1 MNIILTLQDFSDTLS
16 DVFAKADYTPFYRQ
30 VGKLLYNATV
40 ADNFETDGAYFNR
53 GTAWEPLADSTIRQ
67 REKLG
72 LTPINILRRTAGNAG
87 LRGRIEFTADSE
99 GVEIGT
105 NLYYAKYLHYGV
117 PGRMPARPI
126 FPENEFPPEVLEDIA
141 DAYQRFVSRLVN
153 Q

>member
-1 MNIILTLQDFSDTLS
+1 MNIEITLSSYQQTMTDILRSADFS
-16 DVFAKADYTPFYRQ
+16 PFYRD
-30 VGKLLYNATV
+30 VGRILLNATM
-40 ADNFETDGAYFNR
+40 DNFETDGAYFSR
-53 GTAWEPLADSTIRQ
+53 GMDWMPLAESTIKQ

-72 LTPINILRRTAGNAG
+72 FVPISILRRRAGDAG
-87 LRGRIEFTADSE
+87 LIGSFDYTADSD

-126 FPENEFPPEVLEDIA
+126 FPESELPPEVLEDIA
-141 DAYQRFVSRLVN
+141 DQFERFMSRLVR